1 MIILMLS
8 LLILVFTIKETKLHI
23 SVVTLSAKDNQ
34 ELSKPPKKGSER
46 SVFWNEYETKSENEN
61 VVNNCRYFLKSK
73 FLGVNRLFV
82 LNYSNED
89 NKVKKDKAKKL
100 GYGQNIHN
108 KEKKNIKKN
117 KLHTT

>member
-1 MIILMLS
+1 MLN
-8 LLILVFTIKETKLHI
+8 LLILFFTIKETKLHI
-23 SVVTLSAKDNQ
+23 PVVTLSAKDNQ
-34 ELSKPPKKGSER
+34 ELSKPPKKESER

-61 VVNNCRYFLKSK
+61 VVNNCRYFFKSK

-82 LNYSNED
+82 LNHSNED
-89 NKVKKDKAKKL
+89 NKVRKDKGKKF

>member
-1 MIILMLS
+1 MLS

-61 VVNNCRYFLKSK
+61 VVITADIFSNQNFWELTDC
-73 FLGVNRLFV
+73 LF
-82 LNYSNED
+82 
-89 NKVKKDKAKKL
+89 
-100 GYGQNIHN
+100 
-108 KEKKNIKKN
+108 
-117 KLHTT
+117 